1 MNKRTKEPSEG
12 KQKVLKTE
20 NVYEKLS
27 ATQNNCSKLQ
37 NFVKLNINNTSNP
50 IDRKVLNTLNEDV
63 QSCLLLLSM
72 LLCFSL

>member
-12 KQKVLKTE
+12 KQKVMKTE
-20 NVYEKLS
+20 NVHEKLS
-27 ATQNNCSKLQ
+27 ATQDNCSKLQ

-72 LLCFSL
+72 LLFFSL